1 MILII
6 DNYDSFTYLYYQ
18 YVSEISG
25 QACRV
30 VRNDQVS
37 VEEIDSKNV
46 SHIIISPGP
55 CTTNEAGVSMDV
67 IRALGSRIPILG
79 ICLGYQAIGQ
89 VFGASVICAEKP
101 VHGKVSN
108 IYHNNGGSMRGLPCP
123 FKATRYHSLIL
134 DRVSIPDE
142 LIITA
147 ETSDGIVM
155 GVKHKQYP
163 IEGVQFHPES
173 IMTTEG
179 KKLLI
184 NFLNEN
190 EQ

>member
-1 MILII
+1 
-6 DNYDSFTYLYYQ
+6 
-18 YVSEISG
+18 
-25 QACRV
+25 
-30 VRNDQVS
+30 
-37 VEEIDSKNV
+37 
-46 SHIIISPGP
+46 
-55 CTTNEAGVSMDV
+55 
-67 IRALGSRIPILG
+67 
-79 ICLGYQAIGQ
+79 
-89 VFGASVICAEKP
+89 
-101 VHGKVSN
+101 
-108 IYHNNGGSMRGLPCP
+108 MRGLPCP